1 MDVREALT
9 AAVTALLMLPAL
21 IFLCKWLFRR
31 WRRSSNTW
39 NDSPQLPES
48 VSSSAYT
55 SGPDASLFSPTSN
68 CEVFL
73 SFRGPD
79 TRHEI
84 TDVLYHFLLRSK
96 IRTFKHDEDLHEGE
110 GIWPSL
116 VEVMKESKV
125 YVPILSENYA
135 HSKWCLKE
143 LAEMVDCRRQDKGHI
158 ILPIF
163 YKVDPRDVRKQSGAY
178 EEAFKRHARNF
189 DGKTLQI
196 WKDALKEVGELK
208 GWHVTDKEGQ
218 GAIADEVFDNI
229 WSHLSENYELMTDEL
244 VGIDGHLKAVVERL
258 DLNSKAVT
266 TVGIHGIGGIGKTT
280 VATAVY
286 NRVCARFDRHCFVED
301 VRETLERRDG
311 IIALQ
316 NKIISGIVRKATHV
330 SSDSEGI
337 RMIKDRV
344 SHHKVL
350 IVLDDVDDKFKFD
363 GILGKFETFFP
374 GSRFIFTSRNIKVLT
389 LVEGCWLYEVGEM
402 SYEHSFE
409 LFCKHAFRM
418 DSAPHDYATLSRD
431 IVSTAGGLPL
441 TIKVVGSLLFE
452 EGKAF
457 WEETLLRLRE
467 TSETEVLE
475 RLKISYDTLEYEAK
489 EIFLDIACFYVGTD
503 REIASYMWSDC
514 RFYPISSINV
524 LIQRSMIKVG
534 DNNEFKMHDQLRDL
548 GKEIVHEEDT
558 EHPWMRS
565 RIWLGDDTF
574 QVLHN
579 NKGMEKVK
587 ALQLT
592 WLPLDTLELTN
603 EQFSN
608 SSELRYFCGDYIK
621 ITGDF
626 SGLLQNLRWI
636 RLRYHENSGDRISNF
651 HMSKLVILDL
661 RSSFIRDDWGG
672 WSHIKMA
679 KNLKVLNL
687 SYCRF
692 VTKFPEISTYGS
704 LEHLDLSGIT
714 GTTQELNIDN
724 MRNMKVLILEN
735 CTLRKIVSN
744 TIGILQGL
752 RELDVSRCN
761 CENLG
766 PFLADIRRL
775 KFLKILRA
783 TEIKPKNAVLELPTS
798 LKELST
804 SFSVANLSNLNN
816 LEQLTVEYCDHVSIP
831 LQFPSSLVKLHV
843 IRCPMLEKFPS
854 LDNLGNLTEMSIIE
868 CPKLKVIEGLGEDL
882 RLLRNLSIRSAD
894 SLTHLDGLDNLLSL
908 TDLHVEFCDALE
920 RVCIGVPALNII
932 ERLDINHCPFLTEI
946 FKEACYGANQ
956 VFESLQELVVGGI
969 NLVQGLPHLSK
980 FPSLRKLDV
989 YYMGKI
995 VKLEGLEFLEELQTL
1010 CLSNMKSMERLPSL
1024 LKLGKL
1030 RVLYLQSIP
1039 LLREIEGLEELKS
1052 LEELT
1057 IDGCKSLERLPDV
1070 SGFHN
1075 LRMVNILYCHSLEW
1089 ILDLSDLKNLERL
1102 SIRNC
1107 AKLADRFW
1115 FKRLSE

>member
-374 GSRFIFTSRNIKVLT
+374 GSRFIFTSRNIKV
-389 LVEGCWLYEVGEM
+389 
-402 SYEHSFE
+402 
-409 LFCKHAFRM
+409 
-418 DSAPHDYATLSRD
+418 
-431 IVSTAGGLPL
+431 
-441 TIKVVGSLLFE
+441 
-452 EGKAF
+452 
-457 WEETLLRLRE
+457 
-467 TSETEVLE
+467 
-475 RLKISYDTLEYEAK
+475 
-489 EIFLDIACFYVGTD
+489 
-503 REIASYMWSDC
+503 
-514 RFYPISSINV
+514 
-524 LIQRSMIKVG
+524 G

-831 LQFPSSLVKLHV
+831 LQFPSSL
-843 IRCPMLEKFPS
+843 
-854 LDNLGNLTEMSIIE
+854 
-868 CPKLKVIEGLGEDL
+868 
-882 RLLRNLSIRSAD
+882 
-894 SLTHLDGLDNLLSL
+894 
-908 TDLHVEFCDALE
+908 
-920 RVCIGVPALNII
+920 
-932 ERLDINHCPFLTEI
+932 
-946 FKEACYGANQ
+946 
-956 VFESLQELVVGGI
+956 
-969 NLVQGLPHLSK
+969 K

>member
-208 GWHVTDKEGQ
+208 GWHVTDKEG
-218 GAIADEVFDNI
+218 
-229 WSHLSENYELMTDEL
+229 
-244 VGIDGHLKAVVERL
+244 
-258 DLNSKAVT
+258 
-266 TVGIHGIGGIGKTT
+266 
-280 VATAVY
+280 
-286 NRVCARFDRHCFVED
+286 
-301 VRETLERRDG
+301 
-311 IIALQ
+311 
-316 NKIISGIVRKATHV
+316 
-330 SSDSEGI
+330 
-337 RMIKDRV
+337 
-344 SHHKVL
+344 
-350 IVLDDVDDKFKFD
+350 
-363 GILGKFETFFP
+363 
-374 GSRFIFTSRNIKVLT
+374 NIKVLT

-672 WSHIKMA
+672 WSHIK
-679 KNLKVLNL
+679 V
-687 SYCRF
+687 SY
-692 VTKFPEISTYGS
+692 
-704 LEHLDLSGIT
+704 
-714 GTTQELNIDN
+714 N
-724 MRNMKVLILEN
+724 
-735 CTLRKIVSN
+735 
-744 TIGILQGL
+744 
-752 RELDVSRCN
+752 
-761 CENLG
+761 
-766 PFLADIRRL
+766 
-775 KFLKILRA
+775 
-783 TEIKPKNAVLELPTS
+783 
-798 LKELST
+798 
-804 SFSVANLSNLNN
+804 
-816 LEQLTVEYCDHVSIP
+816 
-831 LQFPSSLVKLHV
+831 
-843 IRCPMLEKFPS
+843 
-854 LDNLGNLTEMSIIE
+854 
-868 CPKLKVIEGLGEDL
+868 
-882 RLLRNLSIRSAD
+882 
-894 SLTHLDGLDNLLSL
+894 
-908 TDLHVEFCDALE
+908 
-920 RVCIGVPALNII
+920 
-932 ERLDINHCPFLTEI
+932 
-946 FKEACYGANQ
+946 
-956 VFESLQELVVGGI
+956 
-969 NLVQGLPHLSK
+969 
-980 FPSLRKLDV
+980 
-989 YYMGKI
+989 
-995 VKLEGLEFLEELQTL
+995 
-1010 CLSNMKSMERLPSL
+1010 
-1024 LKLGKL
+1024 
-1030 RVLYLQSIP
+1030 
-1039 LLREIEGLEELKS
+1039 
-1052 LEELT
+1052 
-1057 IDGCKSLERLPDV
+1057 
-1070 SGFHN
+1070 
-1075 LRMVNILYCHSLEW
+1075 
-1089 ILDLSDLKNLERL
+1089 
-1102 SIRNC
+1102 
-1107 AKLADRFW
+1107 
-1115 FKRLSE
+1115 

>member
-672 WSHIKMA
+672 WSHIK
-679 KNLKVLNL
+679 
-687 SYCRF
+687 
-692 VTKFPEISTYGS
+692 
-704 LEHLDLSGIT
+704 
-714 GTTQELNIDN
+714 
-724 MRNMKVLILEN
+724 
-735 CTLRKIVSN
+735 
-744 TIGILQGL
+744 
-752 RELDVSRCN
+752 
-761 CENLG
+761 
-766 PFLADIRRL
+766 
-775 KFLKILRA
+775 
-783 TEIKPKNAVLELPTS
+783 
-798 LKELST
+798 
-804 SFSVANLSNLNN
+804 
-816 LEQLTVEYCDHVSIP
+816 
-831 LQFPSSLVKLHV
+831 
-843 IRCPMLEKFPS
+843 
-854 LDNLGNLTEMSIIE
+854 
-868 CPKLKVIEGLGEDL
+868 
-882 RLLRNLSIRSAD
+882 
-894 SLTHLDGLDNLLSL
+894 
-908 TDLHVEFCDALE
+908 
-920 RVCIGVPALNII
+920 
-932 ERLDINHCPFLTEI
+932 
-946 FKEACYGANQ
+946 
-956 VFESLQELVVGGI
+956 
-969 NLVQGLPHLSK
+969 
-980 FPSLRKLDV
+980 
-989 YYMGKI
+989 
-995 VKLEGLEFLEELQTL
+995 
-1010 CLSNMKSMERLPSL
+1010 
-1024 LKLGKL
+1024 KLGKL

>member
-266 TVGIHGIGGIGKTT
+266 TVGIHGIGGI
-280 VATAVY
+280 A
-286 NRVCARFDRHCFVED
+286 
-301 VRETLERRDG
+301 
-311 IIALQ
+311 
-316 NKIISGIVRKATHV
+316 
-330 SSDSEGI
+330 
-337 RMIKDRV
+337 
-344 SHHKVL
+344 
-350 IVLDDVDDKFKFD
+350 
-363 GILGKFETFFP
+363 FFP

>member
-301 VRETLERRDG
+301 VRETLERRD
-311 IIALQ
+311 
-316 NKIISGIVRKATHV
+316 
-330 SSDSEGI
+330 DSEGI

-350 IVLDDVDDKFKFD
+350 IVLDD
-363 GILGKFETFFP
+363 
-374 GSRFIFTSRNIKVLT
+374 
-389 LVEGCWLYEVGEM
+389 
-402 SYEHSFE
+402 
-409 LFCKHAFRM
+409 A
-418 DSAPHDYATLSRD
+418 LSRD

-579 NKGMEKVK
+579 NKV
-587 ALQLT
+587 
-592 WLPLDTLELTN
+592 
-603 EQFSN
+603 
-608 SSELRYFCGDYIK
+608 C
-621 ITGDF
+621 
-626 SGLLQNLRWI
+626 
-636 RLRYHENSGDRISNF
+636 
-651 HMSKLVILDL
+651 
-661 RSSFIRDDWGG
+661 FI
-672 WSHIKMA
+672 
-679 KNLKVLNL
+679 
-687 SYCRF
+687 CF
-692 VTKFPEISTYGS
+692 
-704 LEHLDLSGIT
+704 
-714 GTTQELNIDN
+714 
-724 MRNMKVLILEN
+724 
-735 CTLRKIVSN
+735 
-744 TIGILQGL
+744 
-752 RELDVSRCN
+752 
-761 CENLG
+761 
-766 PFLADIRRL
+766 
-775 KFLKILRA
+775 
-783 TEIKPKNAVLELPTS
+783 
-798 LKELST
+798 
-804 SFSVANLSNLNN
+804 
-816 LEQLTVEYCDHVSIP
+816 
-831 LQFPSSLVKLHV
+831 
-843 IRCPMLEKFPS
+843 
-854 LDNLGNLTEMSIIE
+854 
-868 CPKLKVIEGLGEDL
+868 
-882 RLLRNLSIRSAD
+882 
-894 SLTHLDGLDNLLSL
+894 
-908 TDLHVEFCDALE
+908 
-920 RVCIGVPALNII
+920 
-932 ERLDINHCPFLTEI
+932 
-946 FKEACYGANQ
+946 
-956 VFESLQELVVGGI
+956 
-969 NLVQGLPHLSK
+969 
-980 FPSLRKLDV
+980 
-989 YYMGKI
+989 
-995 VKLEGLEFLEELQTL
+995 
-1010 CLSNMKSMERLPSL
+1010 
-1024 LKLGKL
+1024 
-1030 RVLYLQSIP
+1030 
-1039 LLREIEGLEELKS
+1039 
-1052 LEELT
+1052 
-1057 IDGCKSLERLPDV
+1057 
-1070 SGFHN
+1070 
-1075 LRMVNILYCHSLEW
+1075 
-1089 ILDLSDLKNLERL
+1089 
-1102 SIRNC
+1102 
-1107 AKLADRFW
+1107 
-1115 FKRLSE
+1115 